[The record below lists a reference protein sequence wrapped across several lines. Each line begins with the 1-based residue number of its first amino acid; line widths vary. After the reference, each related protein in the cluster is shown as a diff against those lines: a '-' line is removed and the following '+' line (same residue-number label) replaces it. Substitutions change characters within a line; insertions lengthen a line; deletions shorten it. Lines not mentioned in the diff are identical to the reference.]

1 MSIEP
6 DGKDWTWVLERP
18 CRECGLTAAD
28 VEPAAVGE
36 LVRASL
42 PRWRA
47 ALERPDVTQRPDPS
61 TWSVLEYGCHV
72 RDVFTIF
79 RARLG
84 LVLTHG
90 GPDGEGARFE
100 NWDQDATAVEERYG
114 EQDPAVVS
122 AELSSAGEQLADAFS
137 AVPDRAWDHVGLRSN
152 GSAFTTATLAQYCWH
167 DVAHHLV
174 DVGA

>member
-6 DGKDWTWVLERP
+6 DAKDWTWVLERP
-18 CRECGLTAAD
+18 CPECGLTAAEVD
-28 VEPAAVGE
+28 AADVGE

-42 PRWRA
+42 PRWQA
-47 ALERPDVTQRPDPS
+47 ALGRPDVARRPDAS

-79 RARLG
+79 RGRLE
-84 LVLTHG
+84 LVVACG
-90 GPDGEGARFE
+90 GADGEGARFE

-114 EQDPAVVS
+114 EQAPTVV
-122 AELSSAGEQLADAFS
+122 ARDLVEAGEQLADAFD
-137 AVPDRAWDHVGLRSN
+137 AVPDDAWGHVGLRSN
-152 GSAFTTATLAQYCWH
+152 GSTFTTATLAQYCWH